1 MRVTLYKALLGLPLL
16 ALLGCNGGGDSKAPM
31 IVTGTGSTP
40 SATVAVFDPANGAV
54 PLPNVLVTASI
65 PGPNPTYTATHTPV
79 AGTLNISPGYPL
91 TPDQALAYVNLKEMG
106 NTQAVSG
113 VNAPIYLGFTSDVD
127 ATTVNGANIKVFQV
141 VPDVPANPSSTE
153 NNPVT
158 FVDISSLFT
167 YSSFALLPAGSG
179 TGVYA
184 MPKLPLLPGAR
195 YLYVVTNRVL
205 DLGGKPV
212 SPSPF
217 FDALKSTTPLVGAFA
232 ALEPIRADAMVTG
245 SPANIQLRGYAKIMN
260 DLIAASATTTVTK
273 RSDIAVMGRF
283 ITTGAGYIP
292 ADPIGTPASR
302 MPVETALWAYANNAN
317 LSATALKADFS
328 TAESRAWVNGVANFQ
343 LMGTSAIPSGAGSV
357 SAIFGAIPN
366 AAVGYVGAGTFES
379 ADFQLDPYTVNA
391 NLANAGGNLDA
402 VAGLVYN
409 PGTSTVP
416 GTGVTQAF
424 RNGTGVLRG
433 FYHRTR
439 TVPFIIVA
447 PITAAPTGGYPVA
460 IFMHGIGG
468 SKEQAL
474 GLANTLCAAGYAVI
488 AIDQAVHGLPAGVA
502 GSLTA
507 PGYAGP
513 GMGNGRPAA
522 EWASNFFML
531 PSILTARTNV
541 QTSAFNLWRLERILK
556 QPAGD
561 PASLQAAMVTA
572 GKTVSAAGA
581 TQYVGQSL
589 GSIVGAYFLA
599 GNSSQTGGTNMKGL
613 LSVPGARIGFILKD
627 SPSFA
632 ATVNAGLLAAG
643 VPTGSGAYYQLFALA
658 QAVADPIDPATMGTP
673 LSGAP
678 TGRFTNRLLVQEAIG
693 DTVIPNAN
701 GQYFVN
707 AFAGRQGQL
716 GADTSGG
723 FTQILRNLQ
732 VAPAVPYVYGA
743 TLAAF
748 KTPVAAATA
757 AGSGNPIQGV
767 MQYGTPGTPAA
778 HGLLLQDVTTPVNV
792 AAAQRQMAI
801 WVAAGVVADGAA
813 ATNGYPSIQI
823 TKLLSMQLPTLYGPE
838 SLTIHHP
845 LVSKE

>member
-1 MRVTLYKALLGLPLL
+1 MRVTLYKALLGVPLL
-16 ALLGCNGGGDSKAPM
+16 ALLACNGGGDSTAPM
-31 IVTGTGSTP
+31 TVTGTASTP
-40 SATVAVFDPANGAV
+40 SATVAVFDPATGKV
-54 PLPNVLVTASI
+54 PLPNVLVTATSTSI
-65 PGPNPTYTATHTPV
+65 TYTATATPT
-79 AGTLNISPGYPL
+79 AGALNINPGYPL
-91 TPDQALAYVNLKEMG
+91 TPDKALAFVNLKEMG
-106 NTQAVSG
+106 STHAVSG
-113 VNAPIYLGFTSDVD
+113 VNAPIYIGFTSDVNP
-127 ATTVNGANIKVFQV
+127 ATVTSANIKVFQV
-141 VPDVPANPSSTE
+141 VPDVPANPASTE
-153 NNPVT
+153 NNPVS
-158 FVDISSLFT
+158 FVDISGLFT
-167 YSSFALLPAGSG
+167 YSSFGLLPAGTG

-184 MPKLPLLPGAR
+184 MPNLPLLPGTR

-205 DLGGKPV
+205 DQGGKPV
-212 SPSPF
+212 SASPY
-217 FDALKSTTPLVGAFA
+217 FDALKSTTPLVGSFA
-232 ALEPIRADAMVTG
+232 ALEPIRADAMVTA
-245 SPANIQLRGYAKIMN
+245 SPANIQLRGYAKIMD

-273 RSDIAVMGRF
+273 RGDIAVMGRF

-317 LSATALKADFS
+317 LSATPMKADFS
-328 TAESRAWVNGVANFQ
+328 TGESRAWSNGVANFQ
-343 LMGTSAIPSGAGSV
+343 LMGTSAIPSGPGSI
-357 SAIFGAIPN
+357 SAIFGATIPS

-379 ADFQLDPYTVNA
+379 ADFQLDPYAVNA

-402 VAGLVYN
+402 VSGLVYN

-416 GTGVTQAF
+416 GTGVTLAF

-447 PITAAPTGGYPVA
+447 PITPAPGGGYPVA

-468 SKEQAL
+468 NKEQAL

-488 AIDQAVHGLPAGVA
+488 AIDQAVHGLPAGAA

-507 PGYAGP
+507 PTYAGP

-556 QPAGD
+556 QPTVD
-561 PASLQAAMVTA
+561 PTSLQANMVTA
-572 GKTVSAAGA
+572 GKTLSPAGA
-581 TQYVGQSL
+581 TQFVGQSL

-599 GNSSQTGGTNMKGL
+599 GNSSQTGGGNMKGL
-613 LSVPGARIGFILKD
+613 FSVPGGRIGFILKD
-627 SPSFA
+627 SPAFA
-632 ATVNAGLLAAG
+632 ATVNGGLAAAG
-643 VPTGSGAYYQLFALA
+643 VPTGSGAYYQFFALA

-673 LSGAP
+673 LSGSP
-678 TGRFTNRLLVQEAIG
+678 SSRFTNRLLVQEAVG

-716 GADTSGG
+716 GLDVSSG
-723 FTQILRNLQ
+723 FTQILRNGQ

-748 KTPVAAATA
+748 KAPVAAALLSSDAT
-757 AGSGNPIQGV
+757 PVQGV
-767 MQYGTPGTPAA
+767 MQYSPAQ
-778 HGLLLQDVTTPVNV
+778 HGMLLQDSATPLNV
-792 AAAQRQMAI
+792 AHCQTQMYA
-801 WVAAGVVADGAA
+801 WVKYGRVADGANA
-813 ATNGYPSIQI
+813 AGFPFIFSPA
-823 TKLLSMQLPTLYGPE
+823 KLETMTIPGLFGPE
-838 SLTIHHP
+838 SLTIHYP
-845 LVSKE
+845 VTPQE